1 MRVEVFA
8 VAREVFILTQV
19 DLSDFETVRATAS
32 KVQDIKLD
40 HTSAPVV
47 QRVSHLAHKLP

>member
-1 MRVEVFA
+1 MFA

-19 DLSDFETVRATAS
+19 DISNLETVRDTAS
-32 KVQDIKLD
+32 KVQDIKLG